1 MRASLSSAASVP
13 LAVQSGMYIMVIR
26 HANINSKME
35 ILTGVI
41 AEQRRAGH

>member
-1 MRASLSSAASVP
+1 MYSFVVSL
-13 LAVQSGMYIMVIR
+13 LTFY
-26 HANINSKME
+26 SKME